1 MQVDPQLRDFARDRG
16 AQIAAQDRVLAARA
30 EWQARVQVKRVLADC
45 RTLRNTVDFARCDA
59 LRALIDDDGAPE
71 FVARFIAAM
80 LAAWRDQSLAQL
92 PFRHSY
98 AGGQGIVH
106 IHRDGPMTLALV
118 LVEPDAAGAP
128 RTIAFSDCDRRE
140 VVLAGQGAAV
150 RYTRRDG
157 APPVSQELRLAP
169 GTVLIGD
176 ADHSRSITAL
186 DAPLVLLRVAREP
199 AHPRPTREV
208 ELATGRIVHRASPS
222 PADGRAEL
230 AAALLGAMGRADSA
244 PALARY
250 ACGEGGCGQAGE
262 GARWQAL
269 RQALALD
276 TANGFEALCA
286 IAECASDP
294 LAREAAA
301 LRNRLC
307 TTYPQLAK
315 VRESQCLAS

>member
-1 MQVDPQLRDFARDRG
+1 MHVDAALREFAGDSR
-16 AQIAAQDRVLAARA
+16 AQAAAQDRVLAARA
-30 EWQARVQVKRVLADC
+30 EWQARPQVARVLADC
-45 RTLRNTVDFARCDA
+45 RTLRNTGDLARCGA
-59 LRALIDDDGAPE
+59 LLPLIDDDGAQE
-71 FVARFIAAM
+71 FVAQFIAAM
-80 LAAWRDQSLAQL
+80 LAAWRDQPLAQL

-106 IHRDGPMTLALV
+106 IHRDGPVTLALV
-118 LVEPDAAGAP
+118 LVEPDAARAP

-150 RYTRRDG
+150 GYTLRDG
-157 APPVSQELRLAP
+157 APPVAKEVRLAP
-169 GTVLIGD
+169 GTVLTAD
-176 ADHSRSITAL
+176 ADNSRAIAVL

-230 AAALLGAMGRADSA
+230 AAALLGAMGRADAA

-269 RQALALD
+269 RHALALD
-276 TANGFEALCA
+276 TASGFEALCA
-286 IAECASDP
+286 IAECDSDP
-294 LAREAAA
+294 LAGEAAT
-301 LRNRLC
+301 LRHKLC

-315 VRESQCLAS
+315 LRESQCLAS

>member
-1 MQVDPQLRDFARDRG
+1 MHVDAALREFAGDSR
-16 AQIAAQDRVLAARA
+16 AQAAAQDRVLAARA
-30 EWQARVQVKRVLADC
+30 EWQARPQVARVLADC
-45 RTLRNTVDFARCDA
+45 RTLRNTGDFARCGA
-59 LRALIDDDGAPE
+59 LEALIHGGAAQE
-71 FVARFIAAM
+71 FVAQFIAAM
-80 LAAWRDQSLAQL
+80 LAAWRDQPLAQL

-106 IHRDGPMTLALV
+106 IHRDGPVTLALV
-118 LVEPDAAGAP
+118 LVEPADRAP

-157 APPVSQELRLAP
+157 APPVAKEVRLAP
-169 GTVLIGD
+169 GTVLTAD
-176 ADHSRSITAL
+176 ADNSLAIAVL

-208 ELATGRIVHRASPS
+208 ELATGRIIHRASPS

-230 AAALLGAMGRADSA
+230 AAALLGAMGRTDAA
-244 PALARY
+244 PSLARY
-250 ACGEGGCGQAGE
+250 ACGKGGCGQAGE

-269 RQALALD
+269 RHALALD
-276 TANGFEALCA
+276 TASGFEALCA
-286 IAECASDP
+286 IAECDRDP
-294 LAREAAA
+294 LACEAAT
-301 LRNRLC
+301 LRHKLC

-315 VRESQCLAS
+315 LRESRCLAS